1 MKSKQL
7 RKWALGAEIVSAIA
21 VIITIGFLAVQMKD
35 NTNALRAQMYQ
46 ELMRDLNDWRVMV
59 NDPVQS
65 KLLEKHRAVGW
76 DSLSLAEKKQSGLP
90 TLTLFGIYESAYF
103 AKQRGVLGAGEWAR
117 FPSAICRQFSMKADI
132 WNAEGLTP
140 MREWF
145 TPEFVGYIDRTCN

>member
-76 DSLSLAEKKQSGLP
+76 DSLSLAEKQQSGLP

-103 AKQRGVLGAGEWAR
+103 ANQRGVLGAGEWAR
-117 FPSAICRQFSMKADI
+117 FPSAICRQFSRNTDLWK
-132 WNAEGLTP
+132 AEGLTP
-140 MREWF
+140 MRELF
-145 TPEFVGYIDRTCN
+145 TPEFAGYIDRTCN